1 MTKKLIIL
9 ISIGFT
15 LLFTFFSW
23 PYKLGVTPDS
33 VSYIQIVKS
42 ILLGNGIVDENGILI
57 THWPPLYPLLIALV
71 TKLFNCSIITGAFIL
86 NVGLFSTIPIIYYN
100 ILKVIKINK
109 TTIPFVVILLLSS
122 YTSLVFIYFLSE
134 GLFLVLLLLVTL
146 LFIKWVITNSYKY
159 LILAGVISSALI
171 LTRYAGFGYIGGFG
185 FYILIL
191 HKSKIK
197 PRLKAVLIYTISSLS
212 LFILWLIYCYYF
224 NNSNTIRNIDFFGFR
239 FRRLLSLTKTIIYWF
254 LYNGYIATVVLSLIV
269 ISFLKFKTI
278 QKSIIT
284 QVKSCTPIILL
295 FLTLLC
301 SYTVFIVFSI
311 SFFDENVPVNTRIFF
326 PFYFI
331 LLTLVFLILNP
342 ILKPKQ
348 YQPITIVLFI
358 ILLLSN
364 ILNTYQLRV
373 NHYHNGTQYSAE
385 VWKNSEAINYIKSKD
400 TLNLYT
406 NAHDIMRFYKNV
418 NNYKLPFIN
427 TKTYDSTLQ
436 KMTQDVKQ
444 GKAKILFFDNI
455 NRRYFI
461 SKPDLL
467 NHFKDFNI
475 HNFKDGVLIKN

>member
-9 ISIGFT
+9 ISIAFT
-15 LLFTFFSW
+15 LLFAYFSG

-57 THWPPLYPLLIALV
+57 THWPPLYPLLVALT
-71 TKLFNCSIITGAFIL
+71 TKLFNCSILTGAFIL
-86 NVGLFSTIPIIYYN
+86 NVGLLSTISLIFYN
-100 ILKVIKINK
+100 LLTTLKIDKKVI
-109 TTIPFVVILLLSS
+109 PFIVILLLTS

-134 GLFLVLLLLVTL
+134 GLFMVLLLLVTL
-146 LFIKWVITNSYKY
+146 LFIKWVKTNSYKY
-159 LILAGVISSALI
+159 LIWAGVISSALL
-171 LTRYAGFGYIGGFG
+171 LTRYAGFGYIVGFG
-185 FYILIL
+185 FYILIF

-254 LYNGYIATVVLSLIV
+254 LYNGYIATIILSFMV
-269 ISFLKFKTI
+269 ISFFKFKTI
-278 QKSIIT
+278 QKIIIA

-295 FLTLLC
+295 LVTLLC
-301 SYTVFIVFSI
+301 SYTVFIVLSI

-331 LLTLVFLILNP
+331 ILTLVVLILNP

-348 YQPITIVLFI
+348 YQPITIVFFI

-373 NHYHNGTQYSAE
+373 NHYQNGTQYSAE
-385 VWKNSEAINYIKSKD
+385 VWKNSQSINYIKSKD

-418 NNYKLPFIN
+418 NNHKLPFVN
-427 TKTYDSTLQ
+427 TKTYDSALQ
-436 KMTQDVKQ
+436 KMTQDIKQ
-444 GKAKILFFDNI
+444 GKAQILFFDNI

-467 NHFKDFNI
+467 THFKDFKI
-475 HNFKDGVLIKN
+475 HYFKDGMLIKN